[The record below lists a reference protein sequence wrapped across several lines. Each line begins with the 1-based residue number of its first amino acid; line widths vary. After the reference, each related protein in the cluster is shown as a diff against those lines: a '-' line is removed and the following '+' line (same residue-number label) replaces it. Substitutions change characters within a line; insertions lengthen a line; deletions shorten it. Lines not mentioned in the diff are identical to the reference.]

1 MKKYYK
7 QLNESGEVVL
17 LLEYNFEPKD
27 ITDPLV
33 VEITESEYESL
44 RAEILAQIPKIE
56 PEPSEMELKAQAYDI
71 LTGVSE

>member
-56 PEPSEMELKAQAYDI
+56 YEPSEMELKAKAYDI

>member
-7 QLNESGEVVL
+7 QLNESGEVEL
-17 LLEYNFEPKD
+17 LLEYNFAPKN

-56 PEPSEMELKAQAYDI
+56 HEPSEMELKAQAYDI
-71 LTGVSE
+71 LTGESE